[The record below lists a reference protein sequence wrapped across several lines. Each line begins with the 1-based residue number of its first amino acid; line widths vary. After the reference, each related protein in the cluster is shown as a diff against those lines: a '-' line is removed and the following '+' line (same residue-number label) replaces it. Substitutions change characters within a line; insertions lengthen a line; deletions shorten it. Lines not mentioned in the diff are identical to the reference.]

1 MSLSLHKTG
10 AALCGALMIAAT
22 FAAAPGWAAQPRT
35 KDQAIMDKPDWTASW
50 IWAARDK
57 YTGYNDTVEARK
69 AFDLPE
75 PGAATLRITA
85 DTGYRVYVNGEWA
98 NDGPGRAWPDH
109 YQYDII
115 DVAPLLK
122 AGKNEIRVIAKFF
135 GIGTFHQIP
144 QEAGLIAQLD
154 VTPKDGGKPVRVA
167 TDGTWEVRDAAG
179 WLRAVGKQS
188 VQMGPFEDFDA
199 RNAPDGDAG
208 FAPAAVR
215 YAATEGPWKNLEPRD
230 CPLLTRKPFAFKA
243 FHGATVVERSPWQTF
258 VFPTASWIYD
268 GVVWSN
274 NNVAVSGAFATVVD
288 LAQAG
293 ELAVNADDNNVV
305 VDGKLAKGGRVTLEP
320 GRHFVLV
327 VLAEYFGH
335 WRHDTELHVKCGVPM
350 TLRNPMND
358 SADTPWC
365 FAPFEGGKFAVG
377 DTAWK
382 LMAEAERN
390 AVTAKL
396 DGLVKDHTENSG
408 TLEAFKERLGGAAKI
423 VARGEWTES
432 PHFLFESRKPLKDA
446 KAAVENAEA
455 VVKGDGS
462 VTVQPNAE
470 GDVELCYDL
479 GEQNIGY
486 WQFVI
491 DGEAGLTV
499 DLSGVEYITPSGRV
513 QHTERYRN
521 TMRYVCKEGENRFT
535 SLMRRSGRF
544 LFMTLRNQ
552 TKPATLREFRI
563 VESTY
568 PVQPI
573 GRFACSDP
581 RLDKIWEISAR
592 TLKLCMEDTFTDC
605 PLYEQTHWV
614 GDARNESV
622 FGYTTFGS
630 DDLAKRCVK
639 LTAYSLDH
647 YPITLCQTPSTWE
660 ILLPAWSFLWGIS
673 VWDNYEYSADRDF
686 LEWAYP
692 YMLKNLRGASQ
703 FTDSRGLFSGPF
715 WNMFDWSGIDDG
727 HNTVIHCSMFAVG
740 ACDAAIKSAAVLGN
754 GKDLEWLHG
763 YRKQLLD
770 GINALWDDKKG
781 TYPDSVHNDGKISEK
796 TSLHTGFLGLLYD
809 IVPED
814 RRAKVLDWVMNPPK
828 GVTPV
833 GSPFAIL
840 YLFEALEK
848 MGQSDEIIKAIYRD
862 YQPMLDLDATTVWET
877 FARGTTGSKGFP
889 TRSHCHAWSSA
900 PVTYLNRVILGIVP
914 EAAGGAAYRI
924 SPRLNDLE
932 WAKGASASIQGPVT
946 VEWKKAGDTL
956 LVDAKAPA
964 GVKLTFARNDSM
976 QGLKV
981 LFNGEAV
988 Q

>member
-1 MSLSLHKTG
+1 MSLSLHRTG
-10 AALCGALMIAAT
+10 AVLCGALALATLAASV
-22 FAAAPGWAAQPRT
+22 PGWAASPRT
-35 KDQAIMDKPDWTASW
+35 KDQTIMDTPDWSASW

-57 YTGYNDTVEARK
+57 YDGYNDTIEARK
-69 AFDLPE
+69 SFDLPE
-75 PGAATLRITA
+75 TGTATLRISA
-85 DTGYRVYVNGEWA
+85 DTFYRVYVNGEWV
-98 NDGPGRAWPDH
+98 NDGPGRAWPEH
-109 YQYDII
+109 FQYDII
-115 DVAPLLK
+115 DVSPQVK

-144 QEAGLIAQLD
+144 LEAGLLVQLD
-154 VTPKDGGKPVRVA
+154 ATPKAGGKAVRVVS
-167 TDGTWEVRDAAG
+167 DGTWETRDAAG
-179 WLRAVGKQS
+179 WVKAVGKQS
-188 VQMGPFEDFDA
+188 VQMGPFEDYDA
-199 RNAPDGDAG
+199 RLAPEGDAG

-215 YAATEGPWKNLEPRD
+215 YAATVGPWKNLEPRD
-230 CPLLTRKPFAFKA
+230 CPLLTRKPFGFKA
-243 FHGATVVERSPWQTF
+243 FHGASLVERSPWRTF
-258 VFPTASWIYD
+258 VFPTASWIY
-268 GVVWSN
+268 GKVVWSN
-274 NNVAVSGAFATVVD
+274 NNTAITGAFATVVD
-288 LAQAG
+288 MEKAG
-293 ELAVNADDNNVV
+293 SLEVDADENKVVIDGNPAAKGRAELAA
-305 VDGKLAKGGRVTLEP
+305 

-327 VLAEYFGH
+327 VLSEFFGH
-335 WRHDTELHVKCGVPM
+335 WRHDTELHVKCSVPA

-365 FAPFEGGKFAVG
+365 FAPFEGGQFATG

-382 LMAEAERN
+382 LMPEAERQ
-390 AVTAKL
+390 AVEAKL
-396 DGLVKDHTENSG
+396 NGLVRDHMQNSG
-408 TLEAFKERLGGAAKI
+408 TLDAFKQRLGSVAKI
-423 VARGEWTES
+423 VGRDEWTES
-432 PHFLFESRKPLKDA
+432 PHFLFESRKPLKD
-446 KAAVENAEA
+446 KQPDVKNAEA
-455 VVKGDGS
+455 VVKGEGA
-462 VTVQPNAE
+462 VTVQPGTD

-491 DGEAGLTV
+491 NGEAGLAV
-499 DLSGVEYITPSGRV
+499 DLSAVEYITPAGRV

-521 TMRYVCKEGENRFT
+521 TMRYVCKEGENSFT
-535 SLMRRSGRF
+535 SLMRRSGRY

-552 TKPATLREFRI
+552 TKPATLSAFRI

-622 FGYTTFGS
+622 FGYTAFGS

-639 LTAYSLDH
+639 LTAHSLDY
-647 YPITLCQTPSTWE
+647 YPITLCQTPSTWQ

-673 VWDNYEYSADRDF
+673 VWDNYEYSADREF
-686 LEWAYP
+686 LAWAYP
-692 YMLKNLRGASQ
+692 YMVKNLRGAAQ

-727 HNTVIHCSMFAVG
+727 HNTVVHCSMFAIG
-740 ACDAAIKSAAVLGN
+740 ACDAALKAAAVLGT
-754 GKDLEWLHG
+754 DQDVEWVKG

-770 GINALWDDKKG
+770 GVNALWNDEKG
-781 TYPDSVHNDGKISEK
+781 AYPDSVHEDGKISEK

-814 RRAKVLDWVMNPPK
+814 RRARVLDWVINPPK

-833 GSPFAIL
+833 GSPFAIM
-840 YLFEALEK
+840 YLFDALEK
-848 MGQSDEIIKAIYRD
+848 MGRGDEVIKAISRD
-862 YQPMLDLDATTVWET
+862 YQPMLDMDATTVWET

-900 PVTYLNRVILGIVP
+900 PVTFLNRIILGIVP
-914 EAAGGAAYRI
+914 EAPGGTAYRI
-924 SPRLNDLE
+924 SPRLNGLD
-932 WAKGASASIQGPVT
+932 WAKGASAGINGPVE
-946 VEWKKAGDTL
+946 VEWRKTGDTL
-956 LVDAKAPA
+956 TVTAKAPA
-964 GVKLTFARNDSM
+964 GATLRFERNDSLD
-976 QGLKV
+976 GLNV
-981 LFNGEAV
+981 VFNGEAAK
-988 Q
+988 